1 MCWGCRSFLQPY
13 YEKEKPKFYGRFN
26 AGVCTIN
33 LLDVAMTT
41 KGDMSLFWSVMDDRL
56 NLVYKGLMAKH
67 NNLKG
72 TKAKVAP
79 ILWQH
84 GALARLQPEET
95 IDKLL
100 FDDYSSMSL
109 GYSGLHETVMY
120 MTGLNHTS
128 GEGMEFGKKIMKYM
142 NDKCKEWKTET
153 RIGFSVYG
161 SPQENLTHRF
171 AKALQRRHGI
181 IKGINDK
188 KYVTNS
194 YHVNVKEKMDAFTK
208 LKIESEYQQ
217 LSLGGAISYVETPNM
232 THNVEAILEVMK
244 FIYDNIMYAE
254 INTQTSYCHDCGGKN
269 IKMQEDLKFHCLDC
283 GNSEFERMDIAIRV
297 CGYISTN
304 EFNEG
309 RAEDIF
315 NRVYHLGCD

>member
-128 GEGMEFGKKIMKYM
+128 GEGMEFGKKIMNYM
-142 NDKCKEWKTET
+142 NDKCK
-153 RIGFSVYG
+153 
-161 SPQENLTHRF
+161 
-171 AKALQRRHGI
+171 
-181 IKGINDK
+181 
-188 KYVTNS
+188 
-194 YHVNVKEKMDAFTK
+194 
-208 LKIESEYQQ
+208 
-217 LSLGGAISYVETPNM
+217 
-232 THNVEAILEVMK
+232 
-244 FIYDNIMYAE
+244 
-254 INTQTSYCHDCGGKN
+254 
-269 IKMQEDLKFHCLDC
+269 
-283 GNSEFERMDIAIRV
+283 
-297 CGYISTN
+297 
-304 EFNEG
+304 
-309 RAEDIF
+309 
-315 NRVYHLGCD
+315 